1 MDLINENKTYQHIVR
16 LNEKLEHPYGRLDEN
31 YKNRIQVT
39 RDQII
44 DILNK
49 TNDNIK
55 QTRGKIASVTYVKAA
70 KVYKTKKTWRSD
82 DVQSVLNK
90 YKDKHGESDWY
101 RQLNKFNKNDKEKKN
116 PLATNAIVVTQRYI
130 FHWKS
135 PEIYKSEYGQKYAE
149 PLSRLRQQYG
159 IGIESD
165 GKLGD
170 NHNQRRM
177 SDYGMQFNQTENPSI
192 DFDMS
197 VMDFTGKAYFANED
211 GTLKKNGGDFLEIP
225 YDVIKSMST
234 KRDKFAPEAEAKRVL
249 GPEELEAYTRARKEI
264 VSTFSP
270 MNLKFDQILCIAAW
284 DGEES
289 YFYINDKL
297 TTPIV
302 EKGEVLVDRPQMIQL
317 AQEQLDETFNGINNF
332 ASENTHSVN

>member
-1 MDLINENKTYQHIVR
+1 MNLINENKTYQHIVR
-16 LNEKLEHPYGRLDEN
+16 LNEKLEHPYGRLVEN
-31 YKNRIQVT
+31 YKNRIQVS
-39 RDQII
+39 RNEII

-49 TNDNIK
+49 TNDN
-55 QTRGKIASVTYVKAA
+55 QSANGKFASVTYVKAA
-70 KVYKTKKTWRSD
+70 KIYKTKKTWRSD
-82 DVQSVLNK
+82 DVQAALNQHK
-90 YKDKHGESDWY
+90 KDYGDTEWFK
-101 RQLNKFNKNDKEKKN
+101 QLDKFNKDSEAKKN
-116 PLATNAIVVTQRYI
+116 PLSANAIIVTQRYV
-130 FHWKS
+130 FHWKT
-135 PEIYKSEYGQKYAE
+135 PETYKKDYGDKYAE
-149 PLSRLRQQYG
+149 PLRALRQKYG
-159 IGIESD
+159 IGIDSD
-165 GKLGD
+165 GMLGD
-170 NHNQRRM
+170 NHNQRRTN
-177 SDYGMQFNQTENPSI
+177 DYGMQFNQTENPSI

-197 VMDFTGKAYFANED
+197 NAGFEGKAYFANAD
-211 GTLKKNGGDFLEIP
+211 GTIITDNGIP

-264 VSTFSP
+264 VSTFNP

-302 EKGEVLVDRPQMIQL
+302 EKGEVLVNRSQMIQL

-332 ASENTHSVN
+332 ASENTHTVN

>member
-1 MDLINENKTYQHIVR
+1 MDLINENKSYQQIVR

-44 DILNK
+44 DFLNK

-82 DVQSVLNK
+82 DVQDVLNK
-90 YKDKHGESDWY
+90 HKEKHGEADWY
-101 RQLNKFNKNDKEKKN
+101 RQLDKFNSNAEAKKN
-116 PLATNAIVVTQRYI
+116 PLAVNAIVLTQRYM

-135 PEIYKSEYGQKYAE
+135 PQLFKSEYGEKYAE
-149 PLSRLRQQYG
+149 PLRKLRQQYG

-165 GKLGD
+165 GRLGD

-177 SDYGMQFNQTENPSI
+177 TDYGMQFNQTENPSI

-197 VMDFTGKAYFANED
+197 SMDFTGKAYFANED
-211 GTLKKNGGDFLEIP
+211 GTLKKNGGEFLEIP
-225 YDVIKSMST
+225 YDVVKSMST
-234 KRDKFAPEAEAKRVL
+234 KRDKFAPESEAKKLL

-264 VSTFSP
+264 VSTFNP
-270 MNLKFDQILCIAAW
+270 MNLKHDQILCIAAW

-297 TTPIV
+297 TAPIV

-317 AQEQLDETFNGINNF
+317 AQEQLNEVFEGINNY
-332 ASENTHSVN
+332 ASEK